1 MCAKSELNAILQQ
14 MSKVYRAVYGES
26 IVRIVLYGS
35 YARGDNQKDSDI
47 DIVAI
52 VRGERAEL
60 QERLKKVWD
69 ASSDLELEYG
79 MIVSPTVVPF
89 AEFEK
94 YKDDLPYYRNIEN
107 EGVDI
112 VA

>member
-1 MCAKSELNAILQQ
+1 MCSRNELNTILQQ
-14 MSKVYRAVYGES
+14 MSKAYRAVYGES
-26 IVRIVLYGS
+26 IVRILLYGS

-60 QERLKKVWD
+60 QERLKKIWD
-69 ASSDLELEYG
+69 ISSDLELEYG
-79 MIVSPTVVPF
+79 TIVSPTVIPF

-94 YKDDLPYYRNIEN
+94 YKADLPYYKNIEN